1 MTRID
6 WAGLMRLGLVELRL
20 APDAFWALTP
30 GELLLIA
37 GVTPGQ
43 APLSRAG
50 LAALLERFPDRPR
63 PTVGPTLTERM

>member
-20 APDAFWALTP
+20 TPAVFWDLTP

-37 GVTPGQ
+37 GAGPAT

-50 LAALLERFPDRPR
+50 LAALLERFPDRPKA
-63 PTVGPTLTERM
+63 VVTERE

>member
-20 APDAFWALTP
+20 MPEVFWALTP
-30 GELLLIA
+30 AELLLIA
-37 GVTPGQ
+37 GVGPAQ

-50 LAALLERFPDRPR
+50 LTALLERFPDRAR
-63 PTVGPTLTERM
+63 ATTTERK